1 MQADV
6 TAYSFVLALHIMAV
20 LAAYGLPLSAP
31 LVLPYLRRRHPAAL
45 PGVHDVQHWMN
56 VRVTGPGTVL
66 LLAFGIY
73 LATKGHH
80 WDEPFVNVGLGAI
93 VIITVLGGAVVV
105 PATRQLAELAR
116 ADGASEAYEQVYR
129 RYMRAE
135 VTLGVVVLVAVFFM
149 AAKP

>member
-1 MQADV
+1 V

-56 VRVTGPGTVL
+56 VRVTGPATVL

-73 LATKGHH
+73 LASRGDR
-80 WDEPFVNVGLGAI
+80 WDEAFVDVGLGA
-93 VIITVLGGAVVV
+93 VLIITVLGGGVVV
-105 PATRQLAELAR
+105 PATRQMAELAR
-116 ADGASEAYEQVYR
+116 ADVTSEAYERVYR
-129 RYMRAE
+129 RYMAAE
-135 VTLGVVVLVAVFFM
+135 VALGVVVLTAVFFM

>member
-1 MQADV
+1 
-6 TAYSFVLALHIMAV
+6 MAV

-31 LVLPYLRRRHPAAL
+31 LVLPYLRRRYPAAM

-73 LATKGHH
+73 LASNGHH
-80 WDEPFVNVGLGAI
+80 WDEPFVGVGLGVI
-93 VIITVLGGAVVV
+93 VVITFLGGGVVV
-105 PATRQLAELAR
+105 PATRRMAELAR
-116 ADGASEAYEQVYR
+116 ADVEAGRGWSEAYERVYR
-129 RYMRAE
+129 RYMTAE
-135 VTLGVVVLVAVFFM
+135 VALGLLVLLAVFFM

>member
-1 MQADV
+1 
-6 TAYSFVLALHIMAV
+6 MAV

-31 LVLPYLRRRHPAAL
+31 LALPYLRRRYPAAM

-73 LATKGHH
+73 LASKGHH
-80 WDEPFVNVGLGAI
+80 WDESFVSVGLGVI
-93 VIITVLGGAVVV
+93 VVITVLGGGVVV
-105 PATRQLAELAR
+105 PATRRMAELAR
-116 ADGASEAYEQVYR
+116 ADIDAGRGWSEAYERVYR

-135 VTLGVVVLVAVFFM
+135 VTLGLLVLLAVFFM